1 MLELVTTRHNELV
14 DPFLHV
20 WSWQIAVY
28 LFLGG
33 WVAGMMI
40 IVGVLLHRGRHKVR
54 NCVCGV
60 LPGLS
65 LGLLSLGMLALFLDL
80 EHKAYV
86 WRLYT
91 TFEIS
96 SPMSWGAWILL
107 LVYPALVA
115 AWLVRVPALVGAL
128 FPGLDHLSAR
138 VVERPVALRMIALA
152 NIGLGVA
159 LGIYTG
165 ILLSSLGARPFWSSA
180 LLGPLFLLSGLSAA
194 AAFTHLVARDAD
206 ERVLLARAD
215 NVFLGAELVVLAL
228 FLIGLSQASSAGIQ
242 AAALV
247 LGGPFTAAFW
257 VGVVALGIVMPL
269 AIQSLA
275 VRHRIPHTPLAP
287 VFVLGGGLLLRFVFV
302 YAGQYSHWPTGVF

>member
-1 MLELVTTRHNELV
+1 MIELVSTRHNALV

-20 WSWQIAVY
+20 WSWQIPIY

-40 IVGVLLHRGRHKVR
+40 IVGVLLHRRRHTER

-60 LPGLS
+60 LPSLS
-65 LGLLSLGMLALFLDL
+65 VVVISLGMLALFLDL

-91 TFEIS
+91 TFEVA
-96 SPMSWGAWILL
+96 SPMSWGAWILV
-107 LVYPALVA
+107 LVYPALAA
-115 AWLVRVPALVGAL
+115 AWLVRVPALVRAIVPAL
-128 FPGLDHLSAR
+128 DEVSAWITAR
-138 VVERPVALRMIALA
+138 PLVVRSIALS
-152 NIGLGVA
+152 NIGLGIA

-165 ILLSSLGARPFWSSA
+165 VLLSSLGARPFWNSA
-180 LLGPLFLLSGLSAA
+180 LLGPLFLMSGLSAA
-194 AAFTHLVARDAD
+194 AAFTHLVARDPD

-215 NVFLGAELVVLAL
+215 NVFLGGELVVLAL
-228 FLIGLSQASSAGIQ
+228 FLIGLSQSSAAGSE

-247 LGGPFTAAFW
+247 LGGPFTATFW
-257 VGVVALGIVMPL
+257 VGVVALGIVIPL
-269 AIQSLA
+269 VIQSLA
-275 VRHRIPHTPLAP
+275 IRHLIAHTSIAPLL
-287 VFVLGGGLLLRFVFV
+287 VLSGGLLLRFVFV